1 MEYLN
6 ISNYKCLEKIQ
17 ISGLKKVNLFT
28 GKNNTGK
35 STILEAISLFA
46 YNGNFLWMFELL
58 EGRGEVNNYRGE
70 NVNEDT
76 NIKLLSTFFNNR
88 NISVSENSNIE
99 VASDIGFLSLRFVK
113 FIEED
118 VYGNTLFDKEVVIG
132 KKRIVVNEPYNTN
145 FHYGFEIKN
154 GNDTTLFP
162 VDKDL
167 FRRRASNDSM
177 INCNIINAKGY
188 DILSYASLWDRI
200 TLSAKEVLVIDA
212 LKIIE
217 PKITG
222 LSFIGEDSLK
232 SERYPIVKLEGSPNL
247 YPLKAMGDGVNRILN
262 FILALVNS
270 DNGFLLIDEFENG
283 LHYSVQ
289 EKLWE
294 IIFEISN
301 RLNVQVFATTHSNDT
316 INSFARV
323 LGKSKGFEGSLYR
336 LDRKG
341 DEVRTYMFP
350 EEEIKEAA
358 IQHIN
363 MR

>member
-1 MEYLN
+1 
-6 ISNYKCLEKIQ
+6 
-17 ISGLKKVNLFT
+17 
-28 GKNNTGK
+28 
-35 STILEAISLFA
+35 
-46 YNGNFLWMFELL
+46 
-58 EGRGEVNNYRGE
+58 
-70 NVNEDT
+70 
-76 NIKLLSTFFNNR
+76 
-88 NISVSENSNIE
+88 
-99 VASDIGFLSLRFVK
+99 
-113 FIEED
+113 
-118 VYGNTLFDKEVVIG
+118 
-132 KKRIVVNEPYNTN
+132 
-145 FHYGFEIKN
+145 
-154 GNDTTLFP
+154 
-162 VDKDL
+162 
-167 FRRRASNDSM
+167 
-177 INCNIINAKGY
+177 
-188 DILSYASLWDRI
+188 
-200 TLSAKEVLVIDA
+200 VIDA